1 MRFPERGS
9 FLKKTVV
16 FSLIFVLALLT
27 GCEKQGAGSVRATYL
42 DLFDTVTTLT
52 VYAAGEADV
61 SRIVQDSY
69 ARLNDVFDAYAP
81 HEGVDGLYQL
91 NRAGGEWTAVDA
103 DLLNLILLCRSW
115 REVAPELD
123 VTRGALF
130 ELWRAFRDGERDL
143 PTYDELSAA
152 YAHGGWENVEIDEAG
167 SRARILDPEM
177 RIDLGA
183 VAKGYSAGKLAEAL
197 EAAGFDSYIIDAGGN
212 VVTGAR
218 KDPFVI
224 GVTNPR
230 GDGLVLKLSMEN
242 MAAVTSG
249 DYQRYR
255 ELNGV
260 RYHHIIDT
268 ATLYPADHGIAQV
281 TVISTDSAYADF
293 LSTTIFLMDYD
304 AGRAFADENGLSV
317 VWVTDGGE
325 ILTTDGAQQMVV
337 N

>member
-1 MRFPERGS
+1 M
-9 FLKKTVV
+9 LT
-16 FSLIFVLALLT
+16 LLA
-27 GCEKQGAGSVRATYL
+27 GCENQSAQSVRETYL

-52 VYAAGEADV
+52 VYAADEADV
-61 SRIVQDSY
+61 SQIAQDSY

-91 NRAGGEWTAVDA
+91 NSADGEWATVDA
-103 DLLNLILLCRSW
+103 DLMNLLLLCRSW
-115 REVAPELD
+115 RDRAPELD

-130 ELWRAFRDGERDL
+130 ELWRAFRDGERGL
-143 PTYDELSAA
+143 PTYDELAAA

-167 SRARILDPEM
+167 LRARLLDPEM
-177 RIDLGA
+177 RLDLGA

-197 EAAGFDSYIIDAGGN
+197 EAAGYESYIIDAGGN

-218 KDPFVI
+218 EDPFVI

-230 GDGLVLKLSMEN
+230 GDGLVLKLSMEHR
-242 MAAVTSG
+242 AAVTSG

-255 ELNGV
+255 ELDGV

-281 TVISTDSAYADF
+281 TVVSPDSAYADF
-293 LSTTIFLMDYD
+293 LSTTIFLMDYE
-304 AGRAFADENGLSV
+304 AGRAFADEKGLCV
-317 VWVTDGGE
+317 VWVTTGGE
-325 ILTTDGAQQMVV
+325 ILMTDSARRMVV
-337 N
+337 D